1 LITGA
6 DADGR
11 SYVVEEAEVAPV
23 DPGGDHGVSVARVYA
38 TAECPPAARLPGR
51 GVPVGVELAPGLL
64 KWMVVD
70 HQPHEVHAGPLTSTT
85 MHYKDTLDLV
95 LVQEGSADLVLDDG
109 AHPVVAGDLV
119 VMPGVDHAWKAGPDG
134 CRVVV
139 VSVGTP
145 PPEG

>member
-1 LITGA
+1 
-6 DADGR
+6 
-11 SYVVEEAEVAPV
+11 
-23 DPGGDHGVSVARVYA
+23 
-38 TAECPPAARLPGR
+38 
-51 GVPVGVELAPGLL
+51 
-64 KWMVVD
+64 MVVD